1 MFRKK
6 QTPPTRQRQVLQRSS
21 APVFSYY
28 SNRNPSQPAP
38 GAVRQRPAQQE
49 KRYRPQ
55 KVTWSQL
62 VTYAPTLLATVMLL
76 VCCLY
81 TLTLSS
87 RPRVQMSQVQGYAP
101 TEEYKKGIQELLGKS
116 VLNRSKLLIDTKR
129 LEQEIREAYPEL
141 GDVSVTIPLATRR
154 LVVDAAPAR
163 PSILLVGSGETLV
176 VDDMGRAILTAREAP
191 SSMKD
196 NVPVLEDQSGIDLK
210 LGSYVLPA
218 SAVKFVE
225 KVHQQLTEAGLRP
238 ESYVLPAIPHEL
250 HVSLKG
256 EKYYIK
262 FDITGEGDLQAGS
275 FRALHKYISNQS
287 SAKPKQYV
295 DVRIS
300 GRVFYK

>member
-1 MFRKK
+1 
-6 QTPPTRQRQVLQRSS
+6 
-21 APVFSYY
+21 
-28 SNRNPSQPAP
+28 
-38 GAVRQRPAQQE
+38 
-49 KRYRPQ
+49 
-55 KVTWSQL
+55 
-62 VTYAPTLLATVMLL
+62 
-76 VCCLY
+76 
-81 TLTLSS
+81 
-87 RPRVQMSQVQGYAP
+87 MSQVQGYAP